1 MWVSENAVYPPLM
14 VNKKKQKNRSIGKV
28 IEITWQRA
36 SSFTFTIHDPEMAGM
51 KPPKLE
57 VDESHPPCITPFYGF
72 NCVVQFP
79 KPWFLRGCWFLCMW
93 EGLFILNTAFL
104 WFFFKPVAQF
114 PIPHMVSFSQGALIF
129 YAAARVTRLPWRWP
143 LRWPQQQQPLVLWEV
158 RLLHI
163 EQLALE
169 TWRITQVMGG

>member
-1 MWVSENAVYPPLM
+1 MWVSESAVYPPLM
-14 VNKKKQKNRSIGKV
+14 VNKKKTKNGSIGKV

-93 EGLFILNTAFL
+93 EGLFISNTAFL

-114 PIPHMVSFSQGALIF
+114 PIPHGFLFKGLDFLCSCKG
-129 YAAARVTRLPWRWP
+129 YGLPGYHGGDHWGDHSNC
-143 LRWPQQQQPLVLWEV
+143 PLVLWEV

-163 EQLALE
+163 KQLAVE
-169 TWRITQVMGG
+169 TWRIIQVIGG

>member
-1 MWVSENAVYPPLM
+1 MWVFENAVYPPLM
-14 VNKKKQKNRSIGKV
+14 VNKKKTKNGSIGKV

-79 KPWFLRGCWFLCMW
+79 KPWFLRGC
-93 EGLFILNTAFL
+93 
-104 WFFFKPVAQF
+104 
-114 PIPHMVSFSQGALIF
+114 
-129 YAAARVTRLPWRWP
+129 
-143 LRWPQQQQPLVLWEV
+143 
-158 RLLHI
+158 
-163 EQLALE
+163 
-169 TWRITQVMGG
+169 